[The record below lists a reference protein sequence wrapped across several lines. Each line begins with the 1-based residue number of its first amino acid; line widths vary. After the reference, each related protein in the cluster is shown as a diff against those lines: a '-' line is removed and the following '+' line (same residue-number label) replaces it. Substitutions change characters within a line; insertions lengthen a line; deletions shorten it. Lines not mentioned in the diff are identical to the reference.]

1 MYFPSRSGRLPIPN
15 RSRYAQTGTVA
26 TIDTTLVLDRAQLRE
41 ITLEDEELMRELLA
55 ALIADTEQQ
64 FPLIDTAIRNTDG
77 QQCARL
83 AHYCK
88 GACAN
93 LGAKAA
99 ATVLAELE
107 RSAKAGAMEEC
118 SRQLAALATEVDRLR
133 TEEI

>member
-1 MYFPSRSGRLPIPN
+1 MV
-15 RSRYAQTGTVA
+15 GTS
-26 TIDTTLVLDRAQLRE
+26 DTTVVLDRAQLRE
-41 ITLEDEELMRELLA
+41 VTLEDEELMREILA
-55 ALIADTEQQ
+55 ALIADTELQM
-64 FPLIDTAIRNTDG
+64 PLLDMAIRGTDL

-93 LGAKAA
+93 VGAKAA

-107 RSAKAGAMEEC
+107 RSAKSGAPEEC

-133 TEEI
+133 CERI

>member
-1 MYFPSRSGRLPIPN
+1 
-15 RSRYAQTGTVA
+15 
-26 TIDTTLVLDRAQLRE
+26 VLDRAQLRE
-41 ITLEDEELMRELLA
+41 ITLEDEVLMRELLA
-55 ALIADTEQQ
+55 ALIADTELQL
-64 FPLIDTAIRNTDG
+64 PRLDVAIRNADR

-99 ATVLAELE
+99 AMVLMELE
-107 RSAKAGAMEEC
+107 RNAKIGAMEEC
-118 SRQLAALATEVDRLR
+118 SRQLTALTMEMDRLR

>member
-1 MYFPSRSGRLPIPN
+1 M
-15 RSRYAQTGTVA
+15 
-26 TIDTTLVLDRAQLRE
+26 VLDRAQLSE
-41 ITLEDEELMRELLA
+41 VTLEDEELMRELLA

-64 FPLIDTAIRNTDG
+64 MPLLDVAIRTTNL

-93 LGAKAA
+93 VGAKAA

-107 RSAKAGAMEEC
+107 RSAKNGAHEEC

-133 TEEI
+133 CERI

>member
-1 MYFPSRSGRLPIPN
+1 M
-15 RSRYAQTGTVA
+15 
-26 TIDTTLVLDRAQLRE
+26 TIVLDRAQLRE
-41 ITLEDEELMRELLA
+41 VTLEDEELMREILA

-64 FPLIDTAIRNTDG
+64 MPLLDLAIRSTDL

-93 LGAKAA
+93 VGAKAA

-107 RSAKAGAMEEC
+107 RSAKIGAPEEC
-118 SRQLAALATEVDRLR
+118 SRQLTALATEVDRLR
-133 TEEI
+133 CERI

>member
-1 MYFPSRSGRLPIPN
+1 M
-15 RSRYAQTGTVA
+15 
-26 TIDTTLVLDRAQLRE
+26 VLDRAQLRE
-41 ITLEDEELMRELLA
+41 VTLEDEALMRELLD

-64 FPLIDTAIRNTDG
+64 MPLLDLAIRRTDL

-93 LGAKAA
+93 VGAKAA

-107 RSAKAGAMEEC
+107 RSAKSGAPEEC

-133 TEEI
+133 HVQV